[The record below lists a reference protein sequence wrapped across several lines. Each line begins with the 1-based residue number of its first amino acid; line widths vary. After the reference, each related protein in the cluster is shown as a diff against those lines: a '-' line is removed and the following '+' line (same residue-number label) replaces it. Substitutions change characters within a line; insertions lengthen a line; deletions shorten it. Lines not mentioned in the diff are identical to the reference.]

1 MMTHRELER
10 EIEEVKTR
18 AHLMQ
23 IERDAWIEA
32 HREAMQIIAAL
43 RKALEDALHDPD
55 CATNKPYCPDCGSS
69 EVDCRCAGYYSG
81 TKMKER
87 PCDCWKSRIPEA
99 A

>member
-43 RKALEDALHDPD
+43 RKALFPFAELPTVGWGDTVDLDVEFSQLITNREILDA
-55 CATNKPYCPDCGSS
+55 
-69 EVDCRCAGYYSG
+69 R
-81 TKMKER
+81 
-87 PCDCWKSRIPEA
+87 DCWKSRIPEA